1 METKS
6 DTSKVSDEHVKNQIS
21 PYCLLA
27 SDNPGNIITQKFGF
41 VDGSMKE
48 PSKEPELDDWWTV
61 NSMIVSWILNTIEPT
76 LRSTITHTEV
86 AKKLWDDIKERF
98 LVGNGPRVHQLKSKL
113 AECKQRG
120 MTLLSYYG
128 KLKLIWVEL
137 ANYEQYPIYSCEGC
151 TCELE
156 AKLNKKREEERLHQ
170 FLMGL
175 DDTIYGSVRSNILSI
190 DPLPPLNRAYSLVV
204 QEERVQ
210 TITRRKEGHGEPI
223 AFAIRE
229 KSSVICTHCKKTG
242 HDADSYLSQTGG
254 RGAGR
259 GQGGQRQGIAQEGK
273 GRGSQIKANASH
285 VTSQGIKG
293 LSNEQWSMLL
303 NFLNSQTEKN
313 QEKLNGPHFEDTDWC
328 G

>member
-1 METKS
+1 
-6 DTSKVSDEHVKNQIS
+6 
-21 PYCLLA
+21 
-27 SDNPGNIITQKFGF
+27 
-41 VDGSMKE
+41 MKE

-76 LRSTITHTEV
+76 LRSTITHMEV

-98 LVGNGPRVHQLKSKL
+98 SVGNGPRVHQLKSEL
-113 AECKQRG
+113 AECKQQG
-120 MTLLSYYG
+120 MTILSYYG

-223 AFAIRE
+223 AFA
-229 KSSVICTHCKKTG
+229 V
-242 HDADSYLSQTGG
+242 
-254 RGAGR
+254 
-259 GQGGQRQGIAQEGK
+259 QGGVK
-273 GRGSQIKANASH
+273 GQI
-285 VTSQGIKG
+285 
-293 LSNEQWSMLL
+293 
-303 NFLNSQTEKN
+303 
-313 QEKLNGPHFEDTDWC
+313 
-328 G
+328 